1 MRKVV
6 LVVVL
11 TVVRMF
17 DKFALLLSN
26 PSSVSP
32 VVCVMGRFVDD
43 ILTELVDVRAFS
55 VLSSLL
61 VMLICSLESFWLLL
75 RFPLAG
81 T

>member
-6 LVVVL
+6 LVGVL
-11 TVVRMF
+11 TVVGMF

-26 PSSVSP
+26 PSNVSP
-32 VVCVMGRFVDD
+32 VVCVIGRFVDD

-81 T
+81 I

>member
-1 MRKVV
+1 MRKVE